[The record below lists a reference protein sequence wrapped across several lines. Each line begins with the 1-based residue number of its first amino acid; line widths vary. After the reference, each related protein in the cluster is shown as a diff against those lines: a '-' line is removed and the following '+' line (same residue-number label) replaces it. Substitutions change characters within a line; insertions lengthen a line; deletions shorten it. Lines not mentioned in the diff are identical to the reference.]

1 MSTATPRGSIP
12 ETRALRLSEPKG
24 DAVLSDPAGAH
35 VKIRSVYFV
44 YRPKKCANVGEQ
56 SGVLL
61 GSCRKRGR
69 SQLAV
74 PTVEFPRSEFQWP
87 HAAPLLQCG
96 QCWVGLFHYALR
108 MLLRNNIARSLGVT
122 VLASGPHAWRSFD
135 GVSACPMESHL
146 PATYRRVQS
155 A

>member
-12 ETRALRLSEPKG
+12 ETRALKLSEPKG

-74 PTVEFPRSEFQWP
+74 PTVEFPRSEFQWLGMATCGTV
-87 HAAPLLQCG
+87 AAVWAMLGGLVPLR
-96 QCWVGLFHYALR
+96 FA
-108 MLLRNNIARSLGVT
+108 NVT
-122 VLASGPHAWRSFD
+122 AK
-135 GVSACPMESHL
+135 
-146 PATYRRVQS
+146 
-155 A
+155 